1 MRMGMTAKEVIKILK
16 KNGWKLVRI
25 KGSHHHF
32 LKTGARRPVVDQ
44 ILVIEDGSISQKG
57 THNELMKQIGLYKKL
72 WDMQYQTEKWK
83 I

>member
-1 MRMGMTAKEVIKILK
+1 MCSSDL
-16 KNGWKLVRI
+16 
-25 KGSHHHF
+25 
-32 LKTGARRPVVDQ
+32 VDQ

-83 I
+83 IYVFTKEKATYAKGQCTSYI